1 MKKIVNLQ
9 MFNNYM
15 KIRINNNSD
24 QKPLIPNF
32 WRIIMRF
39 NQRNMY
45 NNQKNNLIMIKKAME
60 MTVLYSQ
67 EIDYNF
73 QECLILEIL

>member
-1 MKKIVNLQ
+1 MRKIVKLQ

-15 KIRINNNSD
+15 KTRINNNSD

-45 NNQKNNLIMIKKAME
+45 NNQNNNLIMIKKAME

>member
-1 MKKIVNLQ
+1 MRKIVKLQ

-15 KIRINNNSD
+15 KTRINNNSD